1 MFSGG
6 RQRLHWEKP
15 NSVKKT
21 AITEKFSS
29 YGLCQGNLIANSVL

>member
-21 AITEKFSS
+21 AITE
-29 YGLCQGNLIANSVL
+29 NLAAMAYAKET